1 MAALFEAMTF
11 INSFQESSL
20 LKLRSQRINVY
31 PSLDKLPQ
39 HLFAVTTCTDPTSP

>member
-31 PSLDKLPQ
+31 PSLDKLPR